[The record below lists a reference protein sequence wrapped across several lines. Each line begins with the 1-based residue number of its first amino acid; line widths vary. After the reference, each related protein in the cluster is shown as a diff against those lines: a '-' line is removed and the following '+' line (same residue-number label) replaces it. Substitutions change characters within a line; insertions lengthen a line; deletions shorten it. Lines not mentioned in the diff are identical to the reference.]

1 MIFNYNILAYAGI
14 SIVSINLFP
23 QIFLIINNKNADS
36 VSYVTYIMNVISSLL
51 LIIYAFNYELLPILI
66 GNIMIFLTSLVII
79 VLKYN
84 YSFTPTNQQLNC
96 QTLQV

>member
-66 GNIMIFLTSLVII
+66 GTCTATEKILPKNNLIE
-79 VLKYN
+79 K
-84 YSFTPTNQQLNC
+84 
-96 QTLQV
+96 